1 MIPRGVM
8 FFAAI
13 FHALMR
19 ENEIVE
25 ALAERALEL
34 CEKHRFPNEAAHS
47 RCFLGH
53 ARAQLG
59 RADPDNIA
67 LIRGE

>member
-1 MIPRGVM
+1 
-8 FFAAI
+8 
-13 FHALMR
+13 
-19 ENEIVE
+19 
-25 ALAERALEL
+25 LAERTLEL

-47 RCFLGH
+47 RCLLGH

-67 LIRGE
+67 LIRGGIDN